1 MIRDSLLELIEYG
14 LRDDED
20 ITSEQIYFIV
30 QFVSCWL
37 HDEGFHKASKHL
49 EGES

>member
-1 MIRDSLLELIEYG
+1 MIRESLLRSIEYE

-20 ITSEQIYFIV
+20 VTSEQIYFIV
-30 QFVSCWL
+30 EFVSCWL

-49 EGES
+49 EGNP